1 MEIHHIEFE
10 SSGMDKHGYPIY
22 LKDERGEFIVK
33 RVNVINV
40 PYLKREV
47 IDIIKFL
54 G

>member
-1 MEIHHIEFE
+1 
-10 SSGMDKHGYPIY
+10 MDKHGYPIY
-22 LKDERGEFIVK
+22 FKDERGEFIVK

>member
-1 MEIHHIEFE
+1 MQIHHIEFE
-10 SSGMDKHGYPIY
+10 QKAEDKYGNPIY
-22 LKDERGEFIVK
+22 HQDERGDFIVK